1 MPVNLGRLARMYPF
15 IRMIKEF
22 WVHRNAP
29 ALPVYGTHVSHHVCW
44 PWDIDLWVE
53 LNNGR
58 TLTLYDL
65 GRTVMAQRVGLLSV
79 AKTRRWG
86 VSVAGAAVRY
96 RKRVRMFD
104 RFEMRSRSLG
114 FDDKFTY
121 VEQSL
126 WRGDVCCS
134 HIVLRTAVTDA
145 AGIVPSMRVAEALG
159 VDPVSR
165 PLPEWVQ
172 TWIAAEA
179 LRPWP
184 PEM

>member
-1 MPVNLGRLARMYPF
+1 MLRFVRMYPVV
-15 IRMIKEF
+15 RMIKEF

-29 ALPVYGTHVSHHVCW
+29 ALPTFGTHISHHICW
-44 PWDIDLWVE
+44 PWDIDLWIE

-65 GRTVMAQRVGLLSV
+65 GRLVMARRIGLLAV
-79 AKTRRWG
+79 AKQKGWG
-86 VSVAGAAVRY
+86 ISVAGAVVRY

-104 RFEMRSRSLG
+104 RVEMRSRSLG
-114 FDDKFTY
+114 FDHRFTY
-121 VEQSL
+121 VEQSM
-126 WRGDVCCS
+126 WRGDMCCS
-134 HIVLRTAVTDA
+134 HIVLRMAVTDA
-145 AGIVPSMRVAEALG
+145 AGIVGPARVADALG
-159 VDPVSR
+159 GDIPNP

-172 TWIAAEA
+172 TWIKAED